1 MQLCHQTIVRSC
13 GVRGCELIR
22 PLMSKRSEG
31 ENLRLIEFSLFES
44 RDVFRM
50 IANLYAHLGLGVED
64 LQELLERISANYFRL
79 TRFSQGICL
88 CTEPLKI
95 KFFVREVLEQLLCV
109 PEVCA
114 YLKACRPRRSFSGL
128 MEKHAGHP
136 ACHAD
141 GHRQEQHER
150 QCHRV
155 PTRPNAFDFLPVL
168 KGGDSLNHAV
178 SWFKGGSH

>member
-79 TRFSQGICL
+79 TRFSQGIYL

-128 MEKHAGHP
+128 MEKQVLL
-136 ACHAD
+136 
-141 GHRQEQHER
+141 HRAYMLVIPRAMQTAIDR
-150 QCHRV
+150 
-155 PTRPNAFDFLPVL
+155 NNM
-168 KGGDSLNHAV
+168 SV
-178 SWFKGGSH
+178 SVIGFQPDRTPLTSSPS